1 VHRGP
6 ASGCPP
12 TGGGLFSP
20 ADRSGS
26 RCSASHSSLEGDTIG
41 VAYLAATTVAYL
53 SLHTRALSSLVWA
66 GVALAGLAGFLA
78 GNPASLIQV
87 LVAAGLAGVAFLVPA
102 QSPSSGVEP
111 TEIPVLVPTPS
122 DGLTESAHDG
132 RLRIRAIGRLALLSD
147 GTDLAPALLA
157 KRTLVFLWS
166 YLLAR
171 AVAQMPAISRDQLAD
186 EVAPG
191 LPTKSQRERLR
202 KQLWDVQNDL
212 PAPLAQLIRAERAH
226 VALDLSET
234 AVDAIELRELALR
247 VGSHGGLLPREL
259 SLEVRSVLDSLNP
272 GEFLPAFEDYESIVN
287 QARGSAGMHVNAI
300 RRDVVR
306 WRGDLAQTLAKTYV
320 ASGDPHSAVRVLEPI
335 VDDDPGRE
343 DLAGQLVSA
352 YMAAGQSGRASELR
366 RRFDLKQEV

>member
-1 VHRGP
+1 MHRGP

-202 KQLWDVQNDL
+202 KQLWDVQNDTL
-212 PAPLAQLIRAERAH
+212 PWTSRRPRSTPSSFASSRYASARMGGCFLASSAWKSDQSLIR
-226 VALDLSET
+226 
-234 AVDAIELRELALR
+234 
-247 VGSHGGLLPREL
+247 
-259 SLEVRSVLDSLNP
+259 
-272 GEFLPAFEDYESIVN
+272 SI
-287 QARGSAGMHVNAI
+287 RGSFFRLSRTTSQSLTRLGARPECTSTRSGATSSAGAATSPKRSPRPTS
-300 RRDVVR
+300 RRATPTR
-306 WRGDLAQTLAKTYV
+306 RLGFLSQSLMTILGERT
-320 ASGDPHSAVRVLEPI
+320 S
-335 VDDDPGRE
+335 PG
-343 DLAGQLVSA
+343 S
-352 YMAAGQSGRASELR
+352 
-366 RRFDLKQEV
+366 